1 MHRLIGYAVNRL
13 KLCLI
18 GTGNR
23 EGKIEILHKI
33 RGEHRVCDRLI
44 EDMEERGFDG
54 KSVMISHCFHRK
66 AAERLAHRVK
76 ERWPEAEVRITQ
88 MHGICSY
95 YAERGGLMI
104 AYRKRSRR

>member
-33 RGEHRVCDRLI
+33 RGEHRVCDRLV
-44 EDMEERGFDG
+44 EDMAERGFDG
-54 KSVMISHCFHRK
+54 QVALISHCFRRK

-76 ERWPEAEVRITQ
+76 ERWPEAEVHITQ

-95 YAERGGLMI
+95 YAERGGLMV
-104 AYRKRSRR
+104 AFHSEND